1 MVVTRKLA
9 FDEGRQTLQS
19 LILVSSQQKTCPIR
33 PFGENLFD
41 LSTKVSNN
49 FDEERLE
56 AVAEDGPE
64 DVFQLLRRLGDRDVH
79 VHVQDLRSEDRKDN
93 VCFGSQRFVYLGKN
107 ELGRSQLMNN

>member
-1 MVVTRKLA
+1 MVVTRKLV

-19 LILVSSQQKTCPIR
+19 LILVSSQQQTCPIR

-41 LSTKVSNN
+41 LSIKVSNN

-79 VHVQDLRSEDRKDN
+79 VEDLRNEVRKDN

-107 ELGRSQLMNN
+107 ELGRSQLMSN